1 MSETFDAFF
10 ADLAVLRRHFRQ
22 NPELS
27 LHEFKT
33 QAFVRNYLVHQ
44 AHIPAEQIQD
54 CGKTGLVVDILGPT
68 EGPKPAESALTCV
81 AFRGDMDALP
91 MTEKNPHLPYESQ
104 STGVAHMCGHDGHTA
119 NLMGF
124 ATLVQQR
131 RHFLPPQSI
140 VRLLFQPAEEGYFGT
155 IRHGCLDGVDEVYGY
170 HNWPFP
176 LGNIQVKVGPL
187 MAHGSTFSIT
197 ISGPGGH
204 GSAPHVTKDPIVAA
218 GQLIGAIQTITSR
231 SLSPHDAAI
240 VSIGQVHGGEADNV
254 IPSSVKLSG
263 TIRDFSPTVESTIN
277 QRLETLVKHTC
288 AAFGLEGKL
297 EISDMYA
304 VVVNPDRQAN
314 IIREIGMSVVGA
326 DRVSD
331 NGLPVCAGEDF
342 TYYLHQ
348 RPGCFLLSTRTK
360 SSRGIAIARRM
371 ISMIEFCRSA
381 LVPTR
386 LHIVLERRIERH
398 DGKCLEAKSVGNP
411 STNKPIPSSLS
422 KDVE

>member
-1 MSETFDAFF
+1 
-10 ADLAVLRRHFRQ
+10 
-22 NPELS
+22 
-27 LHEFKT
+27 
-33 QAFVRNYLVHQ
+33 
-44 AHIPAEQIQD
+44 
-54 CGKTGLVVDILGPT
+54 
-68 EGPKPAESALTCV
+68 
-81 AFRGDMDALP
+81 
-91 MTEKNPHLPYESQ
+91 
-104 STGVAHMCGHDGHTA
+104 
-119 NLMGF
+119 
-124 ATLVQQR
+124 
-131 RHFLPPQSI
+131 
-140 VRLLFQPAEEGYFGT
+140 
-155 IRHGCLDGVDEVYGY
+155 
-170 HNWPFP
+170 
-176 LGNIQVKVGPL
+176 

-371 ISMIEFCRSA
+371 ISTIEFCRSA